1 MKYII
6 KYSPIIS
13 LFTLLF
19 AIGIHTPQFLQIS
32 TFIIIA
38 EDAATL
44 FIMSTGIFF
53 VIMLGGIDLSVQSI
67 ASLCSVILALCLPQ
81 FGYYSFFIAILVGS
95 IFGLISGYF
104 HVTLK
109 IPSFIATLAT
119 GGIAASLSLVIT
131 NASSIQILQKEK
143 HYITWITDTSFYIPN
158 EILVSFSIFI
168 LCWFLIN
175 FTKFGRYVTAIGAG
189 EAVAWTSGI
198 DVKLNIYF
206 ALILSASLAAI
217 SGIVLSSRM
226 SAGSPT
232 LANEF
237 LLPAIAAVII
247 GGTAL
252 TGGVGSIQRTLI
264 GVLIISVLRIGM
276 TFIGINIFAQQLV
289 FGCMLIIA
297 VALTIDRSKIPIVK

>member
-1 MKYII
+1 MKFII

-81 FGYYSFFIAILVGS
+81 FGYFSFFIAILIGA
-95 IFGLISGYF
+95 IFGFISGYF

-143 HYITWITDTSFYIPN
+143 HYISWITDTSFYIPN
-158 EILVSFSIFI
+158 ELLVSFFIFI

-175 FTKFGRYVTAIGAG
+175 FTKFGRYVTSIGAG

-198 DVKLNIYF
+198 DVKLNKYF

-252 TGGVGSIQRTLI
+252 SGGVGSIQRTLI
-264 GVLIISVLRIGM
+264 GVLII
-276 TFIGINIFAQQLV
+276 
-289 FGCMLIIA
+289 
-297 VALTIDRSKIPIVK
+297 

>member
-81 FGYYSFFIAILVGS
+81 FGYYSFFIAIVIGS

-158 EILVSFSIFI
+158 EILVSFFILI

-175 FTKFGRYVTAIGAG
+175 FTKFGRYVTSIGAG

-198 DVKLNIYF
+198 DVKLNKY
-206 ALILSASLAAI
+206 
-217 SGIVLSSRM
+217 
-226 SAGSPT
+226 
-232 LANEF
+232 N
-237 LLPAIAAVII
+237 
-247 GGTAL
+247 
-252 TGGVGSIQRTLI
+252 
-264 GVLIISVLRIGM
+264 
-276 TFIGINIFAQQLV
+276 
-289 FGCMLIIA
+289 
-297 VALTIDRSKIPIVK
+297 

>member
-13 LFTLLF
+13 LFTLLV

-81 FGYYSFFIAILVGS
+81 FGYFSFFIAILIGA
-95 IFGLISGYF
+95 IFGFISGYF

-143 HYITWITDTSFYIPN
+143 YYISWITDTSFYIPN
-158 EILVSFSIFI
+158 ELLVSFCEEFNICNEFI
-168 LCWFLIN
+168 HW
-175 FTKFGRYVTAIGAG
+175 
-189 EAVAWTSGI
+189 SI
-198 DVKLNIYF
+198 DV
-206 ALILSASLAAI
+206 
-217 SGIVLSSRM
+217 
-226 SAGSPT
+226 
-232 LANEF
+232 
-237 LLPAIAAVII
+237 
-247 GGTAL
+247 
-252 TGGVGSIQRTLI
+252 
-264 GVLIISVLRIGM
+264 
-276 TFIGINIFAQQLV
+276 
-289 FGCMLIIA
+289 
-297 VALTIDRSKIPIVK
+297 

>member
-13 LFTLLF
+13 LFILVF
-19 AIGIHTPQFLQIS
+19 AIGIHTPQFLQMS

-38 EDAATL
+38 EDTATL

-81 FGYYSFFIAILVGS
+81 FGYYSFFIAIVIGS

-131 NASSIQILQKEK
+131 NASSVQILQKEK

-158 EILVSFSIFI
+158 EILVS
-168 LCWFLIN
+168 L
-175 FTKFGRYVTAIGAG
+175 
-189 EAVAWTSGI
+189 E
-198 DVKLNIYF
+198 
-206 ALILSASLAAI
+206 
-217 SGIVLSSRM
+217 
-226 SAGSPT
+226 
-232 LANEF
+232 
-237 LLPAIAAVII
+237 
-247 GGTAL
+247 
-252 TGGVGSIQRTLI
+252 
-264 GVLIISVLRIGM
+264 
-276 TFIGINIFAQQLV
+276 
-289 FGCMLIIA
+289 
-297 VALTIDRSKIPIVK
+297 

>member
-81 FGYYSFFIAILVGS
+81 FSYYSFFIAIFIGS

-143 HYITWITDTSFYIPN
+143 HYIRWITDTSFYIPN
-158 EILVSFSIFI
+158 ELLVSFSIFI

-175 FTKFGRYVTAIGAG
+175 YTKFGRYVTSIGAG

-198 DVKLNIYF
+198 DVKLNKYF